1 MSDEDVTIQDC
12 EYLLFD
18 GSQKHMLL
26 QPFVNPS
33 TGKPLEKA
41 RRAIRVLYDDATKAK
56 AKPKPDGPPEPK
68 TAAADKQAG

>member
-1 MSDEDVTIQDC
+1 MSDEDVTIRDC
-12 EYLLFD
+12 DIGFKD
-18 GSQKHMLL
+18 GNEHVLL

-33 TGKPLEKA
+33 TGKKA
-41 RRAIRVLYDDATKAK
+41 TRAIRVLYDDATKAK